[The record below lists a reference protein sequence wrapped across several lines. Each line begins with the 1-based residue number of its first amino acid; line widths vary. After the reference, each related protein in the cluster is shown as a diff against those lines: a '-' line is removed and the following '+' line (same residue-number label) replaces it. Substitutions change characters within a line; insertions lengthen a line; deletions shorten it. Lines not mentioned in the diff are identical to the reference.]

1 MDPESRQRQ
10 LAAMV
15 KRVTGMW
22 GRRQPSVTFLEDLH
36 WFDGGSEGFLE
47 PIVEA
52 LPGTQSLVLVNF
64 RPEYH
69 AAWMQKSYYQ
79 QLPLLPLGP
88 EAIAELLRDLLGVD
102 PSLAALSER
111 IRERTGGNPLDYTV
125 TIPMRGGTT
134 VTVGMY
140 DHNGEAIPNGEKY
153 VVDGIPSAP
162 DPFPGHFTQMD
173 VVTVTAQQ

>member
-1 MDPESRQRQ
+1 MRYRACGNENREGAKFCPGCGASFQ
-10 LAAMV
+10 LNRNEAA
-15 KRVTGMW
+15 TGHSMI
-22 GRRQPSVTFLEDLH
+22 Q
-36 WFDGGSEGFLE
+36 
-47 PIVEA
+47 
-52 LPGTQSLVLVNF
+52 
-64 RPEYH
+64 
-69 AAWMQKSYYQ
+69 
-79 QLPLLPLGP
+79 
-88 EAIAELLRDLLGVD
+88 
-102 PSLAALSER
+102 
-111 IRERTGGNPLDYTV
+111 LDYTV